1 MQIEERMVER
11 TLHPL
16 GLNMIPGGFAGM
28 KFLHKLGYLPRDR
41 ATVDDRDFAAAKY
54 LLARTGGVKVAP
66 WVSENWSKDEF
77 YEQVIFKRSNTL
89 NREQVLSIRKY
100 GNDWGFGAEL
110 IANLVGANIR
120 QVRDVLSGKYYARVK

>member
-28 KFLHKLGYLPRDR
+28 RFLHKLGYLSRER
-41 ATVDDRDFAAAKY
+41 TTIDDRDFAAAKF
-54 LLARTGGVKVAP
+54 LLARGREAKAAP
-66 WVSENWSKDEF
+66 WVSENWSKDAF

-89 NREQVLSIRKY
+89 NREQVISIRKY
-100 GNDWGFGAEL
+100 GNDWGFAAEL

-120 QVRDVLSGKYYARVK
+120 QVRDVLSGKYYSRVK